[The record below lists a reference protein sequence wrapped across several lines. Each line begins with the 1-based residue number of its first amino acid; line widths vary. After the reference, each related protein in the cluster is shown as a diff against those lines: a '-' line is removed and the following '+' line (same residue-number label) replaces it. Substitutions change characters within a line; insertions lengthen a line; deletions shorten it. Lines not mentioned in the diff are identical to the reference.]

1 MYFTFN
7 LFYQKKKIEKSAKT
21 INKPI
26 IGIEPRHYF
35 DKFII
40 AFHAIWQIH
49 LGDTLRCIEQYV

>member
-1 MYFTFN
+1 MYFTYN

-40 AFHAIWQIH
+40 ALHAIWH
-49 LGDTLRCIEQYV
+49 